1 MSKEKSNTENQQLI
15 ASYITGNASDEE
27 QSRLKELINQNDQ
40 IRQEYED
47 FKASWQN
54 LGLLKSNPEQAYNRF
69 MDEVSRLENNKTRNV
84 FNTVLYRNPFIRI
97 AAVLLLTASLLF
109 LYFHGDLSLTLET
122 TDNKII
128 NHTLPDESL
137 VSLNKATEFQYTENK
152 RGRKRTVLLN
162 GEAFF
167 EINNK
172 SGHPFIIHSG
182 NIILEILGTSFNVN
196 AYPDDSLI
204 IVAVRTGIVKMVT
217 RSCCQSHE
225 KHEIIEAGQYGV
237 YNKND
242 GSLEVS
248 DSFNL
253 NIFAWKTDSLYF
265 EQTPLK
271 YALMDIENYYGV
283 PITLSNPELG
293 DLRLSARYY
302 NKDLTTV
309 LSAICLSFNLV
320 FEEKANGV
328 FILGKG
334 I

>member
-15 ASYITGNASDEE
+15 VGCITGNASDEE
-27 QSRLKELINQNDQ
+27 QSRLKELINQDDQ

-69 MDEVSRLENNKTRNV
+69 MDEVSRLENNKTRNI
-84 FNTVLYRNPFIRI
+84 FITVLYRNPFIRI
-97 AAVLLLTASLLF
+97 AAVLLLAASLLF
-109 LYFHGDLSLTLET
+109 LYFRGDVSLTLET

-172 SGHPFIIHSG
+172 SGYPFIIHSG

-204 IVAVRTGIVKMVT
+204 IVAVRSGKVKMRI

-225 KHEIIEAGQYGV
+225 LSEIIDAGQRGT

-283 PITLSNPELG
+283 PIALSNPELG

-302 NKDLTTV
+302 NKDLVTV
-309 LSAICLSFNLV
+309 LSAICLSFNLG